1 MLVGSLLSI
10 FLLVI
15 YATILG
21 LGVYIALL
29 VIKALQIYIRN
40 HS

>member
-1 MLVGSLLSI
+1 MSSI
-10 FLLVI
+10 GLFSVLLLVI
-15 YATILG
+15 YGTILG

>member
-1 MLVGSLLSI
+1 MAFTGLFSI

-15 YATILG
+15 YGTILG

-29 VIKALQIYIRN
+29 VIKALHIYIRN